1 MTLSSGHVH
10 SFLQI
15 KSNAFR
21 SDELLFKISS
31 TEVAV
36 LCSSDD
42 SIELSII
49 KPEGQYLVKLRNF
62 KNLICVLESLST
74 KKIGQV
80 KVSGVPKSVCL
91 HDQFYYLATQSAN
104 KINVYKASLDREY
117 SL

>member
-36 LCSSDD
+36 LCSDD

-49 KPEGQYLVKLRNF
+49 KPEGQYLVKRHNF

-74 KKIGQV
+74 KKIRQV